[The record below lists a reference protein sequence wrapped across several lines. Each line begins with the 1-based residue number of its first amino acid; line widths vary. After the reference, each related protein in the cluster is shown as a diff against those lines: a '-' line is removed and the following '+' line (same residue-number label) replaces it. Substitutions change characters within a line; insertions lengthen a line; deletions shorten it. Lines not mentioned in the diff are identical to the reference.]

1 MKHSIHPNQFPSLR
15 MTFEENDESS
25 EGMSAALRFLEGIDY
40 EEDALRQRRRRRNER
55 AVAGH
60 LTAIRGRVLATR

>member
-15 MTFEENDESS
+15 MTFDENDEEASQ
-25 EGMSAALRFLEGIDY
+25 GMSAALRFLEGIDY

-60 LTAIRGRVLATR
+60 LTAIRRALVTR